1 MHSEASALVERRR
14 GLHLEAGSAEDGGS
28 GGRVLLVAP
37 NNEVAAGAG

>member
-28 GGRVLLVAP
+28 GGRFLLAP